1 VEVHVTSENT
11 LQKGALDGI
20 RIVEWAHA
28 HMGPG
33 AGALLSDLGAEV
45 IHIEQPVIGDMQ
57 RRFTHVFGANFA
69 LEHGRNAIVE
79 DVDRN
84 KKSVA
89 VDLSAPEGKQIIY
102 GLVKKSDIFL
112 TNMRPRAVARQ
123 QMDYETL
130 SQHNSRLI
138 YCQGTTYGEQGPEK
152 DSPGL
157 EMMGLARAGILLGSA
172 FKDGPPVYPTVG
184 MIDRIG
190 AIGIAFGILAAL
202 VARER
207 YGIGQRLSTSMLGW
221 STNLQAV
228 PVTLAANTGQDPR
241 PIRREETND
250 PLWNVY
256 RLKDG
261 TWIALGMIIE
271 GDKFWPKICRAVGR
285 PELAADAR
293 FATGAKREENRRELI
308 ALLDEIFATVAYEE
322 WDRQVKINDFI
333 ATKVN
338 ALTDLGTD
346 PQLLEN
352 GYIVELDHK
361 DLGRWKYVPLPIQF
375 DRTPVRIHACAPQI
389 GEHNDEV
396 LQQLLGYSAEQVAEL
411 RKSKVI

>member
-1 VEVHVTSENT
+1 VSIDND
-11 LQKGALDGI
+11 LPKGALDGI

-57 RRFTHVFGANFA
+57 RRFTHVFGANFG

-84 KKSVA
+84 KKSLT
-89 VDLSAPEGKQIIY
+89 VDVSKPEGKQIIY
-102 GLVKKSDIFL
+102 QLVEKSDVFL
-112 TNMRPRAVARQ
+112 TNMRPQAVNKQR
-123 QMDYETL
+123 MDYATL

-138 YCQGTTYGEQGPEK
+138 YCQGTTYGERGAEK

-157 EMMGLARAGILLGSA
+157 EMMGLARGGILLGSA
-172 FKDGPPVYPTVG
+172 FKDGPPVYPSVG

-207 YGIGQRLSTSMLGW
+207 YGFGQRLSTSMLGW

-228 PVTLAANTGQDPR
+228 AVTLAANTGQDPR
-241 PIRREETND
+241 PIRREETHD

-271 GDKFWPKICRAVGR
+271 GEKFWPRICRAVGR
-285 PELAADAR
+285 PELAADPR
-293 FATGAKREENRRELI
+293 FASHAKREENRRELI
-308 ALLDEIFATVAYEE
+308 ALLDEIFATITYEE
-322 WDRQVKINDFI
+322 WDRQVKSNDFI

-361 DLGRWKYVPLPIQF
+361 DLGRWKYVPLPVQF
-375 DRTPVRIHACAPQI
+375 ERTPVRIYSCAPEI
-389 GEHNDEV
+389 GEHNREI
-396 LQQLLGYSAEQVAEL
+396 LQELLGYSAEQVTEL
-411 RKSKVI
+411 QANKVI

>member
-1 VEVHVTSENT
+1 MSTENMPA
-11 LQKGALDGI
+11 KGALDGI

-33 AGALLSDLGAEV
+33 GGALLSDLGAEV
-45 IHIEQPVIGDMQ
+45 IHIEQPVVGDLQ
-57 RRFTHVFGANFA
+57 RRFTHVFGATFS
-69 LEHGRNAIVE
+69 LPHGRNAIVE

-89 VDLSAPEGKQIIY
+89 VDLSKPEGKEIIY
-102 GLVKKSDIFL
+102 QLVKKSDVFL
-112 TNMRPRAVARQ
+112 TNMRPQAVNKQR
-123 QMDYETL
+123 MDYETL
-130 SQHNSRLI
+130 ARHNPKLI
-138 YCQGTTYGEQGPEK
+138 YCQGTTYGDRGPEK

-157 EMMGLARAGILLGSA
+157 EMMGLARGGILLGSA
-172 FKDGPPVYPTVG
+172 FKDGPPVYPTMG

-207 YGIGQRLSTSMLGW
+207 HGFGQRLSTSMLGW
-221 STNLQAV
+221 STNLQAIS
-228 PVTLAANTGQDPR
+228 VTLAANTGQDPR
-241 PIRREETND
+241 PIRREETHD

-271 GDKFWPKICRAVGR
+271 GDKFWPKICHAIGR
-285 PELAADAR
+285 PELATDPR
-293 FATGAKREENRRELI
+293 FASHAKREENRRELI
-308 ALLDEIFATVAYEE
+308 ALLDEIFAGITYEY
-322 WDRQVKINDFI
+322 WDRQVHINDFI

-375 DRTPVRIHACAPQI
+375 DRTPVHIHACAPEI
-389 GEHNDEV
+389 GEHNREV
-396 LQQLLGYSAEQVAEL
+396 LQGLLGYSDKQVNDLLA
-411 RKSKVI
+411 SKVI